1 MLDYAWLVTEVPEH
15 LLLLIEAAERMR
27 KQARHRNLRARL
39 SSLLQAAGLPGVR
52 MLRIPLPNG

>member
-1 MLDYAWLVTEVPEH
+1 MLDYAWLVIEAPEH
-15 LLLLIEAAERMR
+15 LLSLVEASECMR

-39 SSLLQAAGLPGVR
+39 RGLLRAAGLPGAR